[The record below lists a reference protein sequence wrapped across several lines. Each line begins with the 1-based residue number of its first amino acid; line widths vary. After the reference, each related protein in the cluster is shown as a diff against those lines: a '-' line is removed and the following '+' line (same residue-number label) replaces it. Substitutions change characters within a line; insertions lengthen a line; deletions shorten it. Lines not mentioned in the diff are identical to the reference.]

1 MATLAPSMSVDH
13 LHWRGLGT
21 SPGLEIDVNSHIL
34 DGHHASHDHDFV
46 EIALVLDGA
55 GLHQTLYERR
65 ALARGDAFVIR
76 PGAWHAFRDCRRLR
90 VVNCCFQPHLLDR
103 ELLWLTEEPR
113 LRLLLWPGTSVG
125 GGIVHVKLLPAG
137 LEVAS
142 DTLGRLTTPSAE
154 LARPLRIAHLLL
166 LLSNLAGHLDR
177 AQLADAERLA
187 GAPAGVMRVLH
198 LLGNDIARGWTVEEL
213 AAEAAVSPSHLFRLF
228 RQIVGEPP
236 MAYLGRLR
244 AEAAAR
250 RLLIGP
256 EPVSAI
262 GAGLGWGDPNHF
274 ARRFRAHFGV
284 SPTVFRRRA
293 QLGAGGPVGSARGE
307 LELE

>member
-34 DGHHASHDHDFV
+34 EGHHASHDHDFV

-103 ELLWLTEEPR
+103 ELLWLAEEPR
-113 LRLLLWPGTSVG
+113 LRLLLWPGTSIG

-142 DTLGRLTTPSAE
+142 DTLGRLTTPPAE
-154 LARPLRIAHLLL
+154 LEK
-166 LLSNLAGHLDR
+166 LAGYGR
-177 AQLADAERLA
+177 
-187 GAPAGVMRVLH
+187 
-198 LLGNDIARGWTVEEL
+198 DIAK
-213 AAEAAVSPSHLFRLF
+213 S
-228 RQIVGEPP
+228 
-236 MAYLGRLR
+236 R
-244 AEAAAR
+244 AEAK
-250 RLLIGP
+250 RLLKEAGIPEGYAFTFKNRGIPHPYEPIGIWLVDQWRQIGVTAEHKQFDTAP
-256 EPVSAI
+256 YLATMNAGNHDVAIDFSNLFMDEPSLGLSPKYVALI
-262 GAGLGWGDPNHF
+262 FEKLVEMKRGGYALTAGCATATT
-274 ARRFRAHFGV
+274 ARSRRISKAKLMRSECV
-284 SPTVFRRRA
+284 TSPTKTSV
-293 QLGAGGPVGSARGE
+293 S
-307 LELE
+307 